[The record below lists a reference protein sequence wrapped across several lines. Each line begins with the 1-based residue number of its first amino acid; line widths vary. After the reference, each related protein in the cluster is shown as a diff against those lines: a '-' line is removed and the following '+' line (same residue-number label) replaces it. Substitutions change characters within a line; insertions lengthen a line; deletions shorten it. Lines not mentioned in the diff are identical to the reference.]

1 MVVSVCCVVVRGYG
15 RTSWAFAVR
24 LLHASGERER
34 GQESGKCLGA
44 RKLLFAIF
52 AIFAMLARMA
62 RQGVS
67 ACWRSNAQTSS
78 NPISCVR
85 SANGIS
91 AV

>member
-1 MVVSVCCVVVRGYG
+1 M
-15 RTSWAFAVR
+15 R

-52 AIFAMLARMA
+52 AIFAIFAMLARMA

-67 ACWRSNAQTSS
+67 AYWRSNAQTSS